1 MFKIDMLLR
10 FKETVTLDTKQ
21 KIKRSKI
28 QNLARDMYVI
38 KRNAFYRDGQKHN
51 PFRVYLNI

>member
-21 KIKRSKI
+21 KTEIKNSKI
-28 QNLARDMYVI
+28 S
-38 KRNAFYRDGQKHN
+38 KRHACYKKKRDGQKHN